1 MTCESVRSSFLAAGR
16 RYVKVKAT
24 SHWQVQGPGP
34 SAEVVK
40 TDDGIRYRLDDGRKF
55 KSPSAAGSAVM
66 GGKACNGWS
75 SGASPRLRR

>member
-1 MTCESVRSSFLAAGR
+1 
-16 RYVKVKAT
+16 
-24 SHWQVQGPGP
+24 
-34 SAEVVK
+34 VK